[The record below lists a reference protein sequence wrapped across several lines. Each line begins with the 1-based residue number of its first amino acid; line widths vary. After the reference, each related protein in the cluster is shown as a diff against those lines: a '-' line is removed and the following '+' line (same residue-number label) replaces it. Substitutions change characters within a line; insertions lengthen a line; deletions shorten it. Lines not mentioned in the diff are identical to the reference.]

1 MKVSEL
7 KRILEH
13 VKDDSDVMVTI
24 KLPYSTVGAQ
34 PMVGVGSAMAGF
46 DWESGKFLLRPEE
59 DLTPTDRD
67 FAKQM
72 REMQDKWGWA
82 EYENRGLKAEI
93 KRLQKRN
100 ISVADNERAD

>member
-34 PMVGVGSAMAGF
+34 PMVGVRSAMAGF

-67 FAKQM
+67 FAQQM